1 MAQQCLEGWDR
12 DWGWQQFPCAR
23 KKVQCSS
30 RSEEGGPES
39 IFRSPNTTT
48 RTPVVGPEAQV
59 VSELAVSWSTAEE
72 SARTALISL
81 GYALDRV
88 PLGGWRITA
97 RSIAPGVNARVFIAL
112 DQGETQEQTTMIIK
126 VTWAQDPEVVAE
138 ELRTAIEREA
148 SQRQPFDFQTVNP
161 IGVTPQLS
169 RGQVLLEQAAP
180 SADATIPRPPQ
191 LRMERPFYRSARS
204 TACNCIVKDAK
215 RNGWSGC
222 GPIFCE

>member
-1 MAQQCLEGWDR
+1 
-12 DWGWQQFPCAR
+12 
-23 KKVQCSS
+23 
-30 RSEEGGPES
+30 
-39 IFRSPNTTT
+39 
-48 RTPVVGPEAQV
+48 VVGPEAQV
-59 VSELAVSWSTAEE
+59 VSDLAVSWSTAEE
-72 SARTALISL
+72 SARTALLSQ

-97 RSIAPGVNARVFIAL
+97 RSITPGVNARVFIAL

-126 VTWAQDPEVVAE
+126 VTWAQDPEAVAE
-138 ELRTAIEREA
+138 ELRAAIEREA

-180 SADATIPRPPQ
+180 SADVTIPRPPQ
-191 LRMERPFYRSARS
+191 LRMERPFYRSGFGGFS
-204 TACNCIVKDAK
+204 NVSNLSHCIVKDAK
-215 RNGWSGC
+215 RNGWSGH